1 MFRYL
6 KVALAQV
13 RHPQVLA
20 HQVHHPRR
28 VQVLPQVLVTQVVVV
43 LLVHHLLVVTQALHL
58 VHPHPQAV
66 LLRVVALP
74 HLQVLAQAAQ
84 AVLVLVQIQ
93 AAQLLLVRVLVAVQA
108 PPQAVLPQV
117 RVRVARHLAAALVR
131 LLRVALLPVQ
141 HLYLK
146 VVVQAVPLVPVH
158 RNQVPQAQVVLVLV
172 ILVRQVQVL

>member
-20 HQVHHPRR
+20 HQVHPPRR

-66 LLRVVALP
+66 LLLVQVATPHRV
-74 HLQVLAQAAQ
+74 AQAA
-84 AVLVLVQIQ
+84 LVLVQIQ
-93 AAQLLLVRVLVAVQA
+93 AAQLLLVRVRVLVAVQA

-117 RVRVARHLAAALVR
+117 RVRVVRHLAAALVR

-141 HLYLK
+141 RLYLK

-158 RNQVPQAQVVLVLV
+158 RNQALQAQVVLVSV